1 MASAYK
7 CGTCGVVSDE
17 QEHLCQPAEMAHH
30 AEYCGSGPE
39 QISQMCD
46 AMDAKLEFQCF
57 TCGRP
62 TDKPDMVCNP
72 TRIR

>member
-1 MASAYK
+1 MSTYK

-17 QEHLCQPAEMAHH
+17 GGHLCAPEEVAGRSEF
-30 AEYCGSGPE
+30 CGSGPE
-39 QISQMCD
+39 KISQICTE
-46 AMDAKLEFQCF
+46 MDQSLEFQCF

-62 TDKPDMVCNP
+62 TDKPDLVCNP